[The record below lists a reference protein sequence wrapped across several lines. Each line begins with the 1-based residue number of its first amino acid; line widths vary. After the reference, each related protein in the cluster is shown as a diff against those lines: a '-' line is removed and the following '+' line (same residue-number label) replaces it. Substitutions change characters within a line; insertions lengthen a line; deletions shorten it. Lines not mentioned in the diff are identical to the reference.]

1 MGLATAY
8 HLARDGRRV
17 LLLEARGIGH
27 EEGSS
32 HGPSRM
38 IRLTYQSED
47 YIALARASYALW
59 RLLGEEAGE
68 PVLVQ
73 CGGLDFGPP
82 DATNL
87 AALGQAMTRAG
98 VAHEAVDAE
107 EIRRRFPLLTP
118 PDDVVGFY
126 QADYAMLAADRCI
139 ELLAAGARAA
149 GAEVREHEPVLAVT
163 PSGDGVEVRTAVATY
178 RADSAVLANG
188 SWIGP
193 LAAALGVQLP
203 LTVLKEQLAYFEPA
217 DPASSCPAGSR
228 CSSSAS
234 PARVRSA
241 GDSPSSGT
249 AGREAADR
257 PPRPGRCPP
266 AIRTGRSMP
275 TYSRSSSATRPRRC
289 AVSRVACSRRR
300 AVATR

>member
-32 HGPSRM
+32 HGPSRI

-47 YIALARASYALW
+47 YIALARASFALW
-59 RLLGEEAGE
+59 RRLGEEAGE
-68 PVLVQ
+68 ALLVQ

-87 AALGQAMTRAG
+87 AALGQAMKRAG

-149 GAEVREHEPVLAVT
+149 GAEIREHEPVLAVT
-163 PSGDGVEVRTAVATY
+163 PSGGGVEVRTEAATY

-193 LAAALGVQLP
+193 LVAALGVPLP

-217 DPASSCPAGSR
+217 DPAAFAPGRFPLFIQRFPGSR
-228 CSSSAS
+228 TFGGGFPLLGEPAFQEAL
-234 PARVRSA
+234 PARAAEILDRDGFSAVREMA
-241 GDSPSSGT
+241 LSPL
-249 AGREAADR
+249 
-257 PPRPGRCPP
+257 
-266 AIRTGRSMP
+266 
-275 TYSRSSSATRPRRC
+275 
-289 AVSRVACSRRR
+289 RVKR
-300 AVATR
+300 

>member
-27 EEGSS
+27 QEGSS

-47 YIALARASYALW
+47 YIALARASFALW
-59 RLLGEEAGE
+59 RRLGEEAGE
-68 PVLVQ
+68 ALLVQ
-73 CGGLDFGPP
+73 CGGFDFGPP

-98 VAHEAVDAE
+98 VAFEAVDAE

-118 PDDVVGFY
+118 PDDAVGFY
-126 QADYAMLAADRCI
+126 QADYAMLPADRCI
-139 ELLAAGARAA
+139 ALLAAGARAA
-149 GAEVREHEPVLAVT
+149 GAEIREHEPVLAVT
-163 PSGDGVEVRTAVATY
+163 PSGGGVEVRTGAATY
-178 RADSAVLANG
+178 RADRAVLANG

-193 LAAALGVQLP
+193 LAEALGVPLP

-217 DPASSCPAGSR
+217 DPAAFVPAGSR
-228 CSSSAS
+228 CSSSGF
-234 PARVRSA
+234 PARGRSA
-241 GDSPSSGT
+241 GGSP
-249 AGREAADR
+249 
-257 PPRPGRCPP
+257 
-266 AIRTGRSMP
+266 
-275 TYSRSSSATRPRRC
+275 
-289 AVSRVACSRRR
+289 CSENRR
-300 AVATR
+300 A